1 MNLTPNNPQDVESQE
16 AEIVDP
22 ADNQVEVNASKAE
35 AESNTSARITYRGAT
50 SDPLFGFL
58 VASAIA
64 IGLTPMLPDSADL
77 RYTLAW
83 CALAI
88 VGVLAWLLGN
98 AERIEQEDPFD
109 LAWGVGF
116 GLLMSVPV
124 MLFFFNTL
132 QSAARLVF
140 PGFGAGTVLA
150 YLIFVMPLAETLFFR
165 GVMQQHLEFW
175 IVGALGGL
183 WSVLLF
189 FPVMWGELLDAPVVA
204 IFLAIVLL
212 MANLMYSY
220 VHERNGLAASWLCQI
235 VTGLLL
241 LFLPFI

>member
-1 MNLTPNNPQDVESQE
+1 MNPSPNPQDIEPRETDV
-16 AEIVDP
+16 VDP
-22 ADNQVEVNASKAE
+22 ADDQPDSDAAADVQPTSTAS
-35 AESNTSARITYRGAT
+35 RITYRGAT

-58 VASAIA
+58 IASAIA
-64 IGLTPMLPDSADL
+64 IGLTPMLPGSADL

-83 CALAI
+83 SALAI

-98 AERIEQEDPFD
+98 AERIEQEDPVD

-140 PGFGAGTVLA
+140 PELGAGTVLA
-150 YLIFVMPLAETLFFR
+150 YLIFVMPLSETLFFR

-183 WSVLLF
+183 WSVLIF
-189 FPVMWGELLDAPVVA
+189 FPVMWGELLTAPIVA
-204 IFLAIVLL
+204 IFLAVVLL

-220 VHERNGLAASWLCQI
+220 VYERNGLAASWLCQI
-235 VTGLLL
+235 VTGLLV